1 MEKSY
6 VMGILESNGVNE
18 EYFKAMGGREIEG
31 GGNEWWDIVEE
42 VGEDKIMEFIDVVE
56 NELNIMF
63 V

>member
-1 MEKSY
+1 MEKNY
-6 VMGILESNGVNE
+6 VMGILKSNGINE
-18 EYFKAMGGREIEG
+18 EYFKAMGGNEIESG
-31 GGNEWWDIVEE
+31 CNEWCDVVDE

>member
-1 MEKSY
+1 
-6 VMGILESNGVNE
+6 
-18 EYFKAMGGREIEG
+18 MGGREIEG